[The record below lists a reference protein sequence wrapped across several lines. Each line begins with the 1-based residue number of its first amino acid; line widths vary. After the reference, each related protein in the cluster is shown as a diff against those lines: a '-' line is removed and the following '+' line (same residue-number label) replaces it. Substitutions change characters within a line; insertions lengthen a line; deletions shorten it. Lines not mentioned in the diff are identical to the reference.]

1 MILVWYAFL
10 IALPSLVLKLASV
23 IVHTRVGWLHCF
35 LFGSAAIVLSICIRT
50 VSILSGLALSASFGV
65 ALGVCIYLSIGSW
78 FLSCRGLDREGK
90 PVGFFGGMK
99 VICVFLGILTILTIS
114 ALVVARALSR

>member
-1 MILVWYAFL
+1 LA
-10 IALPSLVLKLASV
+10 ALFS
-23 IVHTRVGWLHCF
+23 IRI
-35 LFGSAAIVLSICIRT
+35 GSNRPLDCIRT

-99 VICVFLGILTILTIS
+99 VICVFLES
-114 ALVVARALSR
+114 